1 MNHLVD
7 ALDNP
12 ESYLNFYNKFINMSI
27 LPAYQTI
34 IMGSMLHLTP
44 KEALQALE
52 QVPLTI
58 GPSRS
63 YRDGHLR
70 RP

>member
-12 ESYLNFYNKFINMSI
+12 ESYLNVYNKFINMSI
-27 LPAYQTI
+27 LPAHQTI
-34 IMGSMLHLTP
+34 MMGSMPHLTP

-58 GPSRS
+58 SPGRS
-63 YRDGHLR
+63 CRDGHLR